1 MRLTSH
7 DLRDLQ
13 ILKYYRLV
21 RKWACKTYGLTDAD
35 LELLIYLDCKGRFTR
50 QEFID
55 GTYTMSWD
63 KNRWEKLRRNGWIE
77 AWRHR
82 NRTTIKYS
90 VFKTSFKC
98 SHLISR
104 IYRILLGE
112 EDIPFSKVVNN
123 AEGILDKVI
132 TTDKERDEAKL
143 ALKSLLLEA
152 EKEAF
157 AKEVEDRKSA
167 RDMYKDDAFIQKVL
181 ATLFTAAY
189 FGLSFMMF
197 KVFVVKEIN
206 LGEFEISFI
215 STIFGAMSAKVNT
228 VVDFFFGGSS
238 KKNEQIKK

>member
-1 MRLTSH
+1 MIGNVIGSL
-7 DLRDLQ
+7 
-13 ILKYYRLV
+13 
-21 RKWACKTYGLTDAD
+21 
-35 LELLIYLDCKGRFTR
+35 
-50 QEFID
+50 
-55 GTYTMSWD
+55 
-63 KNRWEKLRRNGWIE
+63 
-77 AWRHR
+77 
-82 NRTTIKYS
+82 
-90 VFKTSFKC
+90 
-98 SHLISR
+98 
-104 IYRILLGE
+104 
-112 EDIPFSKVVNN
+112 FSKVVNN

-143 ALKSLLLEA
+143 ALKGLLLEA

-238 KKNEQIKK
+238 KKNEQINKK